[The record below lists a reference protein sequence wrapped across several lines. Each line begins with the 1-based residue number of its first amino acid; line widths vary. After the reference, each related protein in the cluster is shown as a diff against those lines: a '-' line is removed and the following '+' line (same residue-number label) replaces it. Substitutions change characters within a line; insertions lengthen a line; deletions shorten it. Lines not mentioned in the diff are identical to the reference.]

1 MTGMRLVCW
10 LGLVGVLMLLTG
22 CVSDTARAP
31 VVNGWHQ
38 PDAASES
45 YVVRSGDTL
54 YSVAWAFG
62 LDYRSLAEENHLQPP
77 YAIKIGQRLAMTS
90 KPRGSGSE
98 SDNSVGARS
107 RSAVASPRSQSSQVV
122 ISHWEW
128 PTRGALGSRFSLSA
142 DGYQGIEIMG
152 QLGQPVNAAVSGEV
166 VYSGSGVKGYGNLII
181 IKHNEN
187 YLSAYAFN
195 EKCLVAL
202 GQKVQAGQKIASM
215 GRNNAGKTLLYFE
228 IRKDGKPVDP
238 LKYLG

>member
-1 MTGMRLVCW
+1 MKLVCW
-10 LGLVGVLMLLTG
+10 AGLMGELMLLTG

-38 PDAASES
+38 PEAASES

-77 YAIKIGQRLAMTS
+77 YAIKVGQRLAMTS
-90 KPRGSGSE
+90 APRGLGATTGSAVVE
-98 SDNSVGARS
+98 TS
-107 RSAVASPRSQSSQVV
+107 RSVASPRSQGAQVA

-195 EKCLVAL
+195 EKRLVSL
-202 GQKVQAGQKIASM
+202 GQQVHAGQEIALM

-228 IRKDGKPVDP
+228 IRKNGKPVDP

>member
-1 MTGMRLVCW
+1 MRLVF
-10 LGLVGVLMLLTG
+10 LFGLMGGLMLLTG
-22 CVSDTARAP
+22 CVSDTSRAP

-54 YSVAWAFG
+54 YSIAWAFG
-62 LDYRSLAEENHLQPP
+62 LDYRSLAVENHLQPP
-77 YAIKIGQRLAMTS
+77 YAIKIGQRLAMTTT
-90 KPRGSGSE
+90 PRGSGGGI
-98 SDNSVGARS
+98 DGSVGERS
-107 RSAVASPRSQSSQVV
+107 HSAVEDSRNQSSQVA

-128 PTRGALGSRFSLSA
+128 PTRGTLGSRFSLSA
-142 DGYQGIEIMG
+142 DGYQGIEILG